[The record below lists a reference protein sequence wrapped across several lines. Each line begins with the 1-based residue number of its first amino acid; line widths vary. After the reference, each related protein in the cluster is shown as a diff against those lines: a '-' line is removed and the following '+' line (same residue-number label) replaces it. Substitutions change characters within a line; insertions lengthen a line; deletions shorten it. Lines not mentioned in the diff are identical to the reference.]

1 MGVYL
6 VSIDEREWFSEHAE
20 HAEHDDEEDESGGR
34 GAVASA
40 LDDELRRRGLP
51 PYAPGSWPA
60 SGRGRAGGWFE
71 EKAAPPMTGFDAFCR
86 DRLTEAERDALY
98 GWTVLVPLSLAEPI
112 TLPFGSAYTDETVIA
127 GAPQALAV
135 GERLARILG
144 LPLDAIPATGA
155 NLELSRWFAED
166 GVRATAAARPGP
178 WADDLDT
185 AFYAAV
191 YLRAAQYALRHG
203 CPITYS

>member
-6 VSIDEREWFSEHAE
+6 VSIDEREWFSEYAE
-20 HAEHDDEEDESGGR
+20 HTEYAEDDESGGR
-34 GAVASA
+34 GALASA

-51 PYAPGSWPA
+51 PYAPGPGPA
-60 SGRGRAGGWFE
+60 AGRGRAGGWFE

-112 TLPFGSAYTDETVIA
+112 TLPFGSAHTDETVIA

-155 NLELSRWFAED
+155 NLELSRWFTED
-166 GVRATAAARPGP
+166 GARATAAARPGP